1 MERSIVQNTADTLP
15 MDRLPADHTADDAL
29 VERYR
34 RKFHLSPTYPL
45 TAEMVQRHWDL
56 ERRLAR
62 ELLDSK
68 PDERWDVFEQA
79 YTTLYTSCPWL
90 NEAEDDAHT
99 RNDELDFRHFLTLLG
114 GPQDVYE
121 VGSGKARLL
130 RYLARHGYRCVATE
144 VTRERGATW
153 IEQDS
158 NVTWKNSDGIHLA
171 RFEAS
176 DRYDSVISTHVVEH
190 MHPEDVLTHMENVRT
205 ILKPGGKYILSMPH
219 KYAGPADL
227 SEVFGLNEPICMHLR
242 EYGWG
247 ETEAMLRQAGFGR
260 VEAVYILPMAVRRRM
275 NLHFASRAYLGYA
288 KLVEAFLGRLPL
300 TLNRKLGRVG
310 QLYLF
315 RPEVFVVAHK
325 PK

>member
-15 MDRLPADHTADDAL
+15 LDRLPVDRVEDDAL
-29 VERYR
+29 VDRYR
-34 RKFHLSPTYPL
+34 RKFHLSPSYPL
-45 TAEMVQRHWDL
+45 TVDMVRRHWDL

-68 PDERWDVFEQA
+68 PDERWDVFEKA
-79 YTTLYTSCPWL
+79 YTTLYTNCPWL

-99 RNDELDFRHFLTLLG
+99 RNDDLDFRHFLTLLG

-144 VTRERGATW
+144 VTRERGAGW

-158 NVTWKNSDGIHLA
+158 NISWRCCDGVNLA
-171 RFEAS
+171 RFEQAG
-176 DRYDSVISTHVVEH
+176 RYDSVISTHVIEH
-190 MHPEDVLTHMENVRT
+190 MHPDDVATHMENVRT
-205 ILKPGGKYILSMPH
+205 ILKPGGKYVLSMPH
-219 KYAGPADL
+219 KYAGPMDL
-227 SEVFGLNEPICMHLR
+227 SEVFGLQEPVCMHLR
-242 EYGWG
+242 EYDYG
-247 ETEAMLRQAGFGR
+247 ETAALLRNAGFGK
-260 VEAVYILPMAVRRRM
+260 VEAVYVVPMAVRRRL
-275 NLHFASRAYLGYA
+275 NLHFASRAYFGYMR
-288 KLVEAFLGRLPL
+288 LVETFLGRLPL

-310 QLYLF
+310 QLYMF

-325 PK
+325 PE

>member
-1 MERSIVQNTADTLP
+1 MQNTADTLP
-15 MDRLPADHTADDAL
+15 MDRLPADQAGGDAL

-45 TAEMVQRHWDL
+45 TAEMVHRHWDL

-62 ELLDSK
+62 ELLQTK
-68 PDERWDVFEQA
+68 PEERWDAFEQA
-79 YTTLYTSCPWL
+79 YTTLYSSCPWL

-99 RNDELDFRHFLTLLG
+99 RNDDLDFRHFLTLLG

-144 VTRERGATW
+144 VTRERGASW

-158 NVTWKNSDGIHLA
+158 NITWKNSDGVHLA
-171 RFEAS
+171 RFEPA

-190 MHPEDVLTHMENVRT
+190 MHPDDVVTHMANVRT
-205 ILKPGGKYILSMPH
+205 ILKPGGKYVLSMPH
-219 KYAGPADL
+219 KYTGPADL
-227 SEVFGLNEPICMHLR
+227 SEVFGLHEPVCMHLR
-242 EYGWG
+242 EYRWD
-247 ETEAMLRQAGFGR
+247 ETAAMLREAGFER
-260 VEAVYILPMAVRRRM
+260 VEAVYVVPMAVRRRL
-275 NLHFASRAYLGYA
+275 NLHFASRAYFGYVR
-288 KLVEAFLGRLPL
+288 LVEAFLGRLPL

-310 QLYLF
+310 QLFMF

-325 PK
+325 PR